1 MISLSNQE
9 IRHSAKEI
17 LDKDFKIGMRG
28 YNQDEVDKFLDTII
42 QDYELFQKK
51 IEQLESEVQQLRKD
65 NKKLQDRPTRASQP
79 TATSNNNTNYDILQR
94 LSNLEKKVFG
104 SKMYE

>member
-1 MISLSNQE
+1 MSNQE
-9 IRHSAKEI
+9 IKHSAKEI
-17 LDKDFKIGMRG
+17 LNKDFKTGMRG
-28 YNQDEVDKFLDTII
+28 YNQDEVDKFLDSII

-51 IEQLESEVQQLRKD
+51 IEQLEQENQQLRKE
-65 NKKLQDRPTRASQP
+65 NKKLQDRPSRQAQP
-79 TATSNNNTNYDILQR
+79 AAPSNNNTNYDILQR